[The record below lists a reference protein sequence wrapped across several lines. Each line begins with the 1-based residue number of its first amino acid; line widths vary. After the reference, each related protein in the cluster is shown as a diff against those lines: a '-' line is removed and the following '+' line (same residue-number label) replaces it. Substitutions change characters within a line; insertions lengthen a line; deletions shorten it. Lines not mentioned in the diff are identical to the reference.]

1 MLFVAEAH
9 LHLEPRHPPKGR
21 PSNFAAYV
29 FVLTICV
36 RHWNEAYHQSLWLL
50 APCRDYCTLRQGIGG
65 KCRCQ
70 TPHGRRLPSI
80 FRAEGP
86 SQRLRREGRGSRAW
100 RGSLAFFGLREARMT
115 MAEGSKSLS
124 DDSMRVAE
132 EGIRGM
138 INATAGATVTSY
150 VMIEAALHIL
160 AAWLTSSQ
168 SKSTAAERDADV
180 EELKEVLSSF
190 IDYHRAAKWLPDPY
204 RIDN

>member
-1 MLFVAEAH
+1 
-9 LHLEPRHPPKGR
+9 
-21 PSNFAAYV
+21 
-29 FVLTICV
+29 
-36 RHWNEAYHQSLWLL
+36 
-50 APCRDYCTLRQGIGG
+50 
-65 KCRCQ
+65 
-70 TPHGRRLPSI
+70 
-80 FRAEGP
+80 
-86 SQRLRREGRGSRAW
+86 
-100 RGSLAFFGLREARMT
+100 MT

>member
-1 MLFVAEAH
+1 
-9 LHLEPRHPPKGR
+9 
-21 PSNFAAYV
+21 
-29 FVLTICV
+29 
-36 RHWNEAYHQSLWLL
+36 
-50 APCRDYCTLRQGIGG
+50 
-65 KCRCQ
+65 
-70 TPHGRRLPSI
+70 
-80 FRAEGP
+80 
-86 SQRLRREGRGSRAW
+86 
-100 RGSLAFFGLREARMT
+100 MT

-160 AAWLTSSQ
+160 AAWLASSQ
-168 SKSTAAERDADV
+168 SKSTAAERDADL
-180 EELKEVLSSF
+180 EELKELLSSF